1 LENALGGDSNICV
14 ICTLSG
20 EEDHHAETLET
31 LKFAGNCA
39 RVETKAK
46 KNIVS
51 HKGALLT
58 HADEQLMSSEQA
70 LIKAKDKE
78 IEILRRRLEGLVV
91 KDDGQSE
98 GSVNA
103 DQVQNVRPVIGRFAD
118 SQLAD
123 SVAAMEARKNRLHT
137 QLAKLN
143 TQVLTSELPRA
154 GHGVPS
160 LPSGPK
166 RRRISDLYSVMGA
179 SRVGLGSPKQKAL
192 DNRRAVSSALR
203 MPQVLED
210 EMPAIHT
217 QLEGVGP
224 KVSLLILAVK

>member
-1 LENALGGDSNICV
+1 MRRPWRRSSSLATVLESRPRPRRTSYVNFIF
-14 ICTLSG
+14 
-20 EEDHHAETLET
+20 HPP
-31 LKFAGNCA
+31 F
-39 RVETKAK
+39 
-46 KNIVS
+46 
-51 HKGALLT
+51 
-58 HADEQLMSSEQA
+58 ADEQLMSSEQA

-91 KDDGQSE
+91 KDNGESE

-103 DQVQNVRPVIGRFAD
+103 DQVQNVRPVVECPAD
-118 SQLAD
+118 PQLAD

-217 QLEGVGP
+217 QLEGVGA
-224 KVSLLILAVK
+224 KVS